1 MDHWPNYKIKSIN
14 ILEKNTEGN
23 CILVYE
29 KVINLDFTR
38 VKYLDKAIKSQDTDR
53 EDIHKE
59 LSRLKNKNTKPNC
72 QLAKE
77 LNK

>member
-1 MDHWPNYKIKSIN
+1 
-14 ILEKNTEGN
+14 
-23 CILVYE
+23 
-29 KVINLDFTR
+29 LDFTR